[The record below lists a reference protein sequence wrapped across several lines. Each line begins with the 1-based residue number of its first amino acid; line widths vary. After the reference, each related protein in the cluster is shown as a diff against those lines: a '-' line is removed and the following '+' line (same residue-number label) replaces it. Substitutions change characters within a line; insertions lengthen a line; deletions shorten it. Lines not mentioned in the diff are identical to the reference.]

1 MKFDEHAIN
10 GIYAKKMTTVSNKLP
25 VCNEKWYNKKTLH
38 KKKKKI
44 CCYDHTN
51 GWKRKQVIHFLI
63 KKKEKNVL

>member
-38 KKKKKI
+38 KKKKK
-44 CCYDHTN
+44 YVAMTTLMDGKGN
-51 GWKRKQVIHFLI
+51 K
-63 KKKEKNVL
+63 